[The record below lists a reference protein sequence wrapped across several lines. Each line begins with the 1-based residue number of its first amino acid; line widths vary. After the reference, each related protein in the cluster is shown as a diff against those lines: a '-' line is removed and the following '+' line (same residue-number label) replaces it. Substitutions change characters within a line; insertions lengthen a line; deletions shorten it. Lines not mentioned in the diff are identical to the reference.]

1 MLRWGQKTE
10 MSVALIWNA
19 IYLVAVTGLIILL
32 PSGLRET
39 HGLQGLAIGWWN
51 FGLCFIMGAVQL
63 TLGLILF
70 TIGSRSV
77 PAAQLA
83 LIALVEPTLSPL
95 WAWLASGELPPIWTF
110 IGGAVIVAAIVIQA
124 LFATRNKRHARP
136 ARIERTGQPAFDRP

>member
-1 MLRWGQKTE
+1 M
-10 MSVALIWNA
+10 
-19 IYLVAVTGLIILL
+19 
-32 PSGLRET
+32 
-39 HGLQGLAIGWWN
+39 N
-51 FGLCFIMGAVQL
+51 FGLTFIMGAVQL

-110 IGGAVIVAAIVIQA
+110 IGGAVILGAIVIQT
-124 LFATRNKRHARP
+124 LFSATEDRRNAR
-136 ARIERTGQPAFDRP
+136 RRTGKHSGQP

>member
-1 MLRWGQKTE
+1 
-10 MSVALIWNA
+10 
-19 IYLVAVTGLIILL
+19 VTGLIILL

-39 HGLQGLAIGWWN
+39 HGLQDLAIGWWN

-124 LFATRNKRHARP
+124 LFATRKKRHARP
-136 ARIERTGQPAFDRP
+136 ARFERTGQPAFDHS